1 MEGTGFIRLLA
12 AIGFAG
18 AGIIRLRPSL
28 VELFDQ
34 RALPLNAGISQTT
47 GNKEVQADLAKVVA
61 TNAGRLAVLADGIGK
76 KNTGQVCAQIAVDA
90 ILDQY
95 EPYQILNNPDYLF
108 KTAFYEANRRIQATL
123 GERRGGVSLGVAFM
137 NQTHLHYALA
147 GNIRIALFRHGELIP
162 LSKGQTLDVLAED
175 AWKDGKISRQ
185 EAVWSMEES
194 RMWNYLGMDGFHE
207 IELCSC
213 PIQLKP
219 QDVAFMATCGIFEEL
234 SWSEIEDILAEP
246 GSLQERA
253 DAVIRAAEGKESK
266 EKENG
271 SVIIF

>member
-1 MEGTGFIRLLA
+1 MEGTGLISLLAVAGFVGAGAIRLHPALVKSFYQKTA
-12 AIGFAG
+12 QVD
-18 AGIIRLRPSL
+18 AGI
-28 VELFDQ
+28 
-34 RALPLNAGISQTT
+34 AQTT
-47 GNKEVQADLAKVVA
+47 GNKEIQADKAQVVA
-61 TNAGRLAVLADGIGK
+61 TNAGRIAVLADGIGK
-76 KNTGQVCAQIAVDA
+76 KNTGQVCAQIAMDT

-108 KTAFYEANRRIQATL
+108 KTAFYEANRRIQETL
-123 GERRGGVSLGVAFM
+123 GERRGGVSLGVAFI

-162 LSKGQTLDVLAED
+162 LSKGQTLDVLAKE

-207 IELCSC
+207 IERCSC

-219 QDVAFMATCGIFEEL
+219 QDTVFMATCGIFEEL

-246 GSLQERA
+246 ESRQERA
-253 DAVIRAAEGKESK
+253 EAIVRAAEGKESK

>member
-1 MEGTGFIRLLA
+1 MEGTGLISLLA
-12 AIGFAG
+12 VAGFVG
-18 AGIIRLRPSL
+18 AGITRLHPAL
-28 VELFDQ
+28 VESFYQKTTQVD
-34 RALPLNAGISQTT
+34 AGIAQTT
-47 GNKEVQADLAKVVA
+47 GNKEIQADKAQVVA
-61 TNAGRLAVLADGIGK
+61 TNAGRIAVLADGIGK
-76 KNTGQVCAQIAVDA
+76 KNTGQVCAQVAMDT

-162 LSKGQTLDVLAED
+162 LSKGQTLDVLAQD

-213 PIQLKP
+213 PVQLKP
-219 QDVAFMATCGIFEEL
+219 QDVVFMATCGIFEEL
-234 SWSEIEDILAEP
+234 SWSEIEDILAGP
-246 GSLQERA
+246 GSLQEQA
-253 DAVIRAAEGKESK
+253 DAIVRAAEGKESK

-271 SVIIF
+271 SVVIF

>member
-1 MEGTGFIRLLA
+1 MEGTGLISLLA
-12 AIGFAG
+12 VAGFVG
-18 AGIIRLRPSL
+18 AGITRLHPAL
-28 VELFDQ
+28 VESFYQKTTQVD
-34 RALPLNAGISQTT
+34 AGIAQTT
-47 GNKEVQADLAKVVA
+47 GNKEIQADKAQVVA
-61 TNAGRLAVLADGIGK
+61 TNAGRIAVLADGIGK
-76 KNTGQVCAQIAVDA
+76 KNTGQVCAQIAMDT

-108 KTAFYEANRRIQATL
+108 KTAFYEANRRIQETL

-162 LSKGQTLDVLAED
+162 LSKGQTLDVLAQD

-213 PIQLKP
+213 PVQLKP
-219 QDVAFMATCGIFEEL
+219 QDVVFMATCGIFEEL
-234 SWSEIEDILAEP
+234 SWSEIEDILAGP
-246 GSLQERA
+246 GSLQEQA
-253 DAVIRAAEGKESK
+253 DAIVRAAEGKESK

-271 SVIIF
+271 SVVIF

>member
-1 MEGTGFIRLLA
+1 MEGTGLISLLA
-12 AIGFAG
+12 VAGFVG
-18 AGIIRLRPSL
+18 AGITRLHPAL
-28 VELFDQ
+28 VESFYQKTTQVD
-34 RALPLNAGISQTT
+34 AGIAQTT
-47 GNKEVQADLAKVVA
+47 GNKEIQADKAQVVA
-61 TNAGRLAVLADGIGK
+61 TNAGRIAVLADGIGK
-76 KNTGQVCAQIAVDA
+76 KNTGQVCAQIAMDT

-108 KTAFYEANRRIQATL
+108 KTAFYEANRRIQETL

-162 LSKGQTLDVLAED
+162 LSKGQTLDVLAQD

-213 PIQLKP
+213 PVQLKP
-219 QDVAFMATCGIFEEL
+219 QDVVFMATCGIFEEL

-246 GSLQERA
+246 GSRQERA
-253 DAVIRAAEGKESK
+253 EAIVRATEGKESK

>member
-1 MEGTGFIRLLA
+1 MEGTGLISLLA
-12 AIGFAG
+12 VAGFVG
-18 AGIIRLRPSL
+18 AGITRLHPAL
-28 VELFDQ
+28 VESFYQKTTQVD
-34 RALPLNAGISQTT
+34 AGIAQTT
-47 GNKEVQADLAKVVA
+47 GNKEIQADKAQVVA
-61 TNAGRLAVLADGIGK
+61 TNAGRIAVLADGIGK
-76 KNTGQVCAQIAVDA
+76 KNTGQVCAQVAMDT

-162 LSKGQTLDVLAED
+162 LSKGQTLDVLAQD

-213 PIQLKP
+213 PVQLKP
-219 QDVAFMATCGIFEEL
+219 QDVVFMATCGIFEEL

-246 GSLQERA
+246 GSRQERA
-253 DAVIRAAEGKESK
+253 EAIVRATEGKESK

>member
-47 GNKEVQADLAKVVA
+47 GNKEVQADLAKIVA

-123 GERRGGVSLGVAFM
+123 GERWGGVSLGVAFM

-219 QDVAFMATCGIFEEL
+219 QDVVFMATCGIFEEL

-253 DAVIRAAEGKESK
+253 DAVIRAVEGKESK

>member
-1 MEGTGFIRLLA
+1 MEGTGFICLLA

-95 EPYQILNNPDYLF
+95 EPYQILNNSDYLF

-219 QDVAFMATCGIFEEL
+219 QDVVFMATCGIFEEL

>member
-1 MEGTGFIRLLA
+1 MIC
-12 AIGFAG
+12 
-18 AGIIRLRPSL
+18 
-28 VELFDQ
+28 
-34 RALPLNAGISQTT
+34 QTT
-47 GNKEVQADLAKVVA
+47 GHKEVQADLARVVS

-76 KNTGQVCAQIAVDA
+76 KNTGQVCAQIAMDT

-95 EPYQILNNPDYLF
+95 EPYQVLNNPNYLF

-123 GERRGGVSLGVAFM
+123 GERWGGVSLGVAFM
-137 NQTHLHYALA
+137 NQTHLYYALA

-162 LSKGQTLDVLAED
+162 VSKGQTLDVLAEE

-185 EAVWSMEES
+185 EAVWSMEEH
-194 RMWNYLGMDGFHE
+194 RMWNYLGMNGFHE
-207 IELCSC
+207 IELCSR

-219 QDVAFMATCGIFEEL
+219 KDTVFMATSGIFEEL
-234 SWSEIEDILAEP
+234 SWSEMEDILAGP

-253 DAVIRAAEGKESK
+253 DAMICAAERKESVQ
-266 EKENG
+266 KENG

>member
-1 MEGTGFIRLLA
+1 MEGTGLISLLA
-12 AIGFAG
+12 VAGFVG
-18 AGIIRLRPSL
+18 AGITRLHPAL
-28 VELFDQ
+28 VESFYQKTTQVD
-34 RALPLNAGISQTT
+34 AGIAQTT
-47 GNKEVQADLAKVVA
+47 GNKEIQADKAQVVA
-61 TNAGRLAVLADGIGK
+61 TNAGRIAVLADGIGK
-76 KNTGQVCAQIAVDA
+76 KNTGQVCAQVAMDT

-108 KTAFYEANRRIQATL
+108 KTAFYEANRRIQETL
-123 GERRGGVSLGVAFM
+123 GERRGGVSLGVAFI

-162 LSKGQTLDVLAED
+162 LSKGQTLDVLAKE

-213 PIQLKP
+213 PVQLKP
-219 QDVAFMATCGIFEEL
+219 QDVVFMATCGIFEEL
-234 SWSEIEDILAEP
+234 SWSEIEDILAGP
-246 GSLQERA
+246 GSLQEQA
-253 DAVIRAAEGKESK
+253 DAIVRAAEGKESK

-271 SVIIF
+271 SVVIF

>member
-1 MEGTGFIRLLA
+1 MEGTELIRLLA
-12 AIGFAG
+12 VAGFVGAG
-18 AGIIRLRPSL
+18 AIRLHPAL
-28 VELFDQ
+28 VKSFYQKTAQVD
-34 RALPLNAGISQTT
+34 AGIAQTT
-47 GNKEVQADLAKVVA
+47 GNKEIQADKAQVVA
-61 TNAGRLAVLADGIGK
+61 TNAGRIAVLADGIGK
-76 KNTGQVCAQIAVDA
+76 KNTGQVCAQIAMDT

-108 KTAFYEANRRIQATL
+108 KTAFYEANRRIQETL
-123 GERRGGVSLGVAFM
+123 GERRGGVSLGVAFI

-162 LSKGQTLDVLAED
+162 LSKGQTLDVLAKE

-213 PIQLKP
+213 PVQLKP
-219 QDVAFMATCGIFEEL
+219 QDVVFMATCGIFEEL
-234 SWSEIEDILAEP
+234 SWSEIEDILAGP
-246 GSLQERA
+246 GSLQEQA
-253 DAVIRAAEGKESK
+253 DAIVRAAEGKESK

-271 SVIIF
+271 SVVIF

>member
-47 GNKEVQADLAKVVA
+47 GNKEVQADLAKVVV

-108 KTAFYEANRRIQATL
+108 KMAFYEANRRIQATL

-219 QDVAFMATCGIFEEL
+219 QDVVFMATCGIFEEL

>member
-1 MEGTGFIRLLA
+1 MEGTGLISLLA
-12 AIGFAG
+12 VAGFVG
-18 AGIIRLRPSL
+18 AGITRLHPAL
-28 VELFDQ
+28 VESFYQKTTQVD
-34 RALPLNAGISQTT
+34 AGIAQTT
-47 GNKEVQADLAKVVA
+47 GNKEIQADKAQVVA
-61 TNAGRLAVLADGIGK
+61 TNAGRIAVLADGIGK
-76 KNTGQVCAQIAVDA
+76 KNTGQVCAQIAMDT

-108 KTAFYEANRRIQATL
+108 KTAFYEANRRIQETL

-162 LSKGQTLDVLAED
+162 LSKGQTLDVLAKD

-213 PIQLKP
+213 PVQLKP
-219 QDVAFMATCGIFEEL
+219 QDVVFMATCGIFEEL
-234 SWSEIEDILAEP
+234 SWSEIEDILAGP
-246 GSLQERA
+246 GSLQEQA
-253 DAVIRAAEGKESK
+253 DAIVRAAEGKESK

-271 SVIIF
+271 SVVIF

>member
-1 MEGTGFIRLLA
+1 MEGTGLISLLA
-12 AIGFAG
+12 VAGFVG
-18 AGIIRLRPSL
+18 AGITRLHPVL
-28 VELFDQ
+28 VESFYQKTTQVD
-34 RALPLNAGISQTT
+34 AGIAQTT
-47 GNKEVQADLAKVVA
+47 GNKEIQADKAQVVA
-61 TNAGRLAVLADGIGK
+61 TNAGRIAVLADGIGK
-76 KNTGQVCAQIAVDA
+76 KNTGQVCAQIAMDT

-108 KTAFYEANRRIQATL
+108 KTAFYEANRRIQKTL

-162 LSKGQTLDVLAED
+162 LSKGQTLDVLAKD

-207 IELCSC
+207 IETCSC
-213 PIQLKP
+213 PVQLKP
-219 QDVAFMATCGIFEEL
+219 QDVVFMATCGIFEEL

-246 GSLQERA
+246 GSRQERA
-253 DAVIRAAEGKESK
+253 EAIVCAAEGKESK

>member
-219 QDVAFMATCGIFEEL
+219 QDVVFMATCGIFEEL
-234 SWSEIEDILAEP
+234 SWSEIEDILAES

-253 DAVIRAAEGKESK
+253 DAMIRAAEGKESK

>member
-1 MEGTGFIRLLA
+1 MEGTGLISLLA
-12 AIGFAG
+12 VAGFVG
-18 AGIIRLRPSL
+18 AGITRLHPAL
-28 VELFDQ
+28 VESFYQKTTQVD
-34 RALPLNAGISQTT
+34 AGIAQTT
-47 GNKEVQADLAKVVA
+47 GNKEIQADKAQMVA
-61 TNAGRLAVLADGIGK
+61 TNAGRIAVLADGIGK
-76 KNTGQVCAQIAVDA
+76 KNTGQVCAQIAMDT

-162 LSKGQTLDVLAED
+162 LSKGQTLDVLAQD

-213 PIQLKP
+213 PVQLKP
-219 QDVAFMATCGIFEEL
+219 QDVVFMATCGIFEEL
-234 SWSEIEDILAEP
+234 SWSEIEDILAGP
-246 GSLQERA
+246 GSLQEQA
-253 DAVIRAAEGKESK
+253 DAIVRAAEGKESK

-271 SVIIF
+271 SVVIF

>member
-185 EAVWSMEES
+185 EAVWSMEER

-213 PIQLKP
+213 PIQLKQ
-219 QDVAFMATCGIFEEL
+219 QDVVFMATCGIFEEL

-253 DAVIRAAEGKESK
+253 DAMIHAAEGKESK

>member
-1 MEGTGFIRLLA
+1 MEGTGLISLLA
-12 AIGFAG
+12 VAGFVG
-18 AGIIRLRPSL
+18 AGITRLHPAL
-28 VELFDQ
+28 VESFYQKTTQVD
-34 RALPLNAGISQTT
+34 AGIAQTT
-47 GNKEVQADLAKVVA
+47 GNKEIQADKAQVVA
-61 TNAGRLAVLADGIGK
+61 TNAGRIAVLADGIGK
-76 KNTGQVCAQIAVDA
+76 KNTGQVCAQIAMDT

-162 LSKGQTLDVLAED
+162 LSKGQTLDVLAQD

-213 PIQLKP
+213 PVQLKP
-219 QDVAFMATCGIFEEL
+219 QDVVFMATCGIFEEL
-234 SWSEIEDILAEP
+234 SWSEIEDILAGP
-246 GSLQERA
+246 GSLQEQA
-253 DAVIRAAEGKESK
+253 DAIVRAAEGKESK

-271 SVIIF
+271 SVVIF